1 MKILDFFL
9 IASFAV
15 LSFSSYADGSFRL
28 KSGKLLS
35 TGSSKSEVIIL
46 VGSPIY
52 EEEVTKAVDIGI
64 KNIPVKVDILTYK
77 LEGSIGGM
85 YAVTVTIHNSKVVSV
100 ESKQVG
106 RL

>member
-1 MKILDFFL
+1 MKLINFIL
-9 IASFAV
+9 IASFAL

-35 TGSSKSEVIIL
+35 TGSSKSDVIVL
-46 VGSPIY
+46 VGAPIY
-52 EEEVTKAVDIGI
+52 EETVTKAVDVGF
-64 KNIPVKVDILTYK
+64 KKKPVKVEILTYK

-85 YAVTVTIHNSKVVSV
+85 YAVTVTIHNREVVSV